1 MKFQQNKVE
10 RFTIELS
17 TGDLVDLLKLR
28 FEELVNSPG
37 STMVFSVDGI
47 DNDGKHERL
56 SKVVV
61 NVTREET
68 KKR

>member
-10 RFTIELS
+10 KFTIELT

-37 STMVFSVDGI
+37 GTMVFSVDGI
-47 DNDGKHERL
+47 VNDGEHERL
-56 SKVVV
+56 SKIVV
-61 NVTREET
+61 NVTKEEM